1 MKRPKNIHNLS
12 LSEFVTNY
20 NSNQQNI
27 QKQCIPLTIEYI
39 NDQKHW
45 NPNKMLLIT
54 IVIVSTFHN
63 F

>member
-1 MKRPKNIHNLS
+1 MLS

-39 NDQKHW
+39 NDQKH
-45 NPNKMLLIT
+45 
-54 IVIVSTFHN
+54 
-63 F
+63 